1 MYTIKKFLKNM
12 ISVNPSSEEKQ
23 TFEEK
28 RRQMVRTQ
36 LMSRDIVDEKVLRA
50 MAKVPRHE
58 FLPAELWNRAY
69 DDTPLP
75 IGENQTISQP
85 YIVAYMIQALSLE
98 KGDRVLEVGT
108 GSGYQAALLAE
119 IYEEIYTVEV
129 RPQLARKALAKLT
142 ELGYGDRVKIHIA
155 NGSLGYEEEAPFDGI
170 IVAAATFNIPEPL
183 IDQLAEK
190 GKIIIP
196 IGGKELQTLV
206 RATKIN
212 GKLTEEELFKCMFVP
227 LVRKEFEN
235 NN

>member
-1 MYTIKKFLKNM
+1 M
-12 ISVNPSSEEKQ
+12 ISANPSFEEKQ

-28 RRQMVRTQ
+28 RRQMVKTQ
-36 LMSRDIVDEKVLRA
+36 LMSRGIVDEKVLRA

-58 FLPAELWNRAY
+58 FLPAELWDKAY

-75 IGENQTISQP
+75 IEENQTISQP
-85 YIVAYMIQALSLE
+85 YIVAYMIQALSLK
-98 KGDRVLEVGT
+98 KGDRILEVGT
-108 GSGYQAALLAE
+108 GSGYQTALLAE
-119 IYEEIYTVEV
+119 IHEEIYTVEV
-129 RPQLARKALAKLT
+129 RPQLAQKALAKLN

-155 NGSLGYEEEAPFDGI
+155 DDSLGYEEEAPFDGI

-196 IGGKELQTLV
+196 IGGRELQTLV

-212 GKLTEEELFKCMFVP
+212 GKLAEEEFFKCMFVP
-227 LVRKEFEN
+227 LVRKGFEN
-235 NN
+235 N

>member
-1 MYTIKKFLKNM
+1 M
-12 ISVNPSSEEKQ
+12 ISANPSSEEGQ

-28 RRQMVRTQ
+28 RRKMVQTQ

-58 FLPAELWNRAY
+58 FLPAELWDRAY

-85 YIVAYMIQALSLE
+85 YIVAYMIQALSLK
-98 KGDRVLEVGT
+98 KGDRILEVGT
-108 GSGYQAALLAE
+108 GSGYQTALLAE
-119 IYEEIYTVEV
+119 IHEEIYTVEV
-129 RPQLARKALAKLT
+129 RPQLAQKALAKLN

-155 NGSLGYEEEAPFDGI
+155 DDSLGYEEEAPFDGI

-196 IGGKELQTLV
+196 IGGRELQTLV

-212 GKLTEEELFKCMFVP
+212 GKLAEEEFFKCMFVS
-227 LVRKEFEN
+227 LVRKGFGN
-235 NN
+235 N

>member
-1 MYTIKKFLKNM
+1 M
-12 ISVNPSSEEKQ
+12 ISANSSSEEKQ
-23 TFEEK
+23 TFEE
-28 RRQMVRTQ
+28 RRKQMVRTQ
-36 LMSRDIVDEKVLRA
+36 LISRDIVDKKVLRA

-58 FLPAELWNRAY
+58 FLPAELWDRAY

-85 YIVAYMIQALSLE
+85 YIVAYMIQALSLK

-108 GSGYQAALLAE
+108 GSGYQTALLAE
-119 IYEEIYTVEV
+119 IHEEIYTVEI
-129 RPQLARKALAKLT
+129 RPQLARKALAKLN
-142 ELGYGDRVKIHIA
+142 ELCYGDRVKIHIA

-196 IGGKELQTLV
+196 IGGRELQTLV

-212 GKLTEEELFKCMFVP
+212 GKLIEEELFKCMFVP

-235 NN
+235 N

>member
-1 MYTIKKFLKNM
+1 MYTIKTFLKNM
-12 ISVNPSSEEKQ
+12 ISANSSSEEKQ
-23 TFEEK
+23 TFEE
-28 RRQMVRTQ
+28 RRKQMVRTQ
-36 LMSRDIVDEKVLRA
+36 LISRDIVDKKVLRA

-58 FLPAELWNRAY
+58 FLPAELWDRAY

-85 YIVAYMIQALSLE
+85 YIVAYMIQALSLK

-108 GSGYQAALLAE
+108 GSGYQTALLAE
-119 IYEEIYTVEV
+119 IHEEIYTVEV
-129 RPQLARKALAKLT
+129 RPQLARKALAKLN

-196 IGGKELQTLV
+196 IGGRELQTLV

-235 NN
+235 N

>member
-1 MYTIKKFLKNM
+1 M
-12 ISVNPSSEEKQ
+12 ISANPSFEEKQ

-28 RRQMVRTQ
+28 RRQMLKTQ
-36 LMSRDIVDEKVLRA
+36 LMSRGIVDEKVLRA

-58 FLPAELWNRAY
+58 FLPAELWDRAY

-85 YIVAYMIQALSLE
+85 YIVAYMIQALSLK
-98 KGDRVLEVGT
+98 KGDRILEVGT
-108 GSGYQAALLAE
+108 GSGYQTALLAE
-119 IYEEIYTVEV
+119 IHEEIYTVEV
-129 RPQLARKALAKLT
+129 RPQLAQKALAKLN

-155 NGSLGYEEEAPFDGI
+155 DDSLGYEEEAPFDGI

-196 IGGKELQTLV
+196 IGGRELQTLV

-212 GKLTEEELFKCMFVP
+212 GKLAEEEFFKCMFVP
-227 LVRKEFEN
+227 LVRKDFEN
-235 NN
+235 N

>member
-12 ISVNPSSEEKQ
+12 ISANPSFEEKQ

-28 RRQMVRTQ
+28 RRQMVKTQ
-36 LMSRDIVDEKVLRA
+36 LMSRGIVDEKVLRA

-58 FLPAELWNRAY
+58 FLPAELWDRAY

-85 YIVAYMIQALSLE
+85 YIVAYMIQALSLK
-98 KGDRVLEVGT
+98 KGDRILEVGT
-108 GSGYQAALLAE
+108 GSGYQTALLAE
-119 IYEEIYTVEV
+119 IHEEIYTVEV
-129 RPQLARKALAKLT
+129 RPQLAQKALAKLN

-155 NGSLGYEEEAPFDGI
+155 DDSLGYEEEAPFDGI

-196 IGGKELQTLV
+196 IGGRELQTLV

-212 GKLTEEELFKCMFVP
+212 GKLAEEEFFKCMFVP
-227 LVRKEFEN
+227 LVRKGFEN
-235 NN
+235 N

>member
-1 MYTIKKFLKNM
+1 MYTIKKLLKNM
-12 ISVNPSSEEKQ
+12 ISANPSSEEKQ

-28 RRQMVRTQ
+28 RRQMVQTQ
-36 LMSRDIVDEKVLRA
+36 LMSRGIVDEKVLRA

-58 FLPAELWNRAY
+58 FLPAELWDRAY

-75 IGENQTISQP
+75 IGEDQTISQP
-85 YIVAYMIQALSLE
+85 YIVAYMIQALSLK

-108 GSGYQAALLAE
+108 GSGYQTALLAE
-119 IYEEIYTVEV
+119 VHEEIYTVEV
-129 RPQLARKALAKLT
+129 RPQLAQKALAKLN

-155 NGSLGYEEEAPFDGI
+155 DGSLGYEEEAPFDGI

-196 IGGKELQTLV
+196 IGGRELQTLV

-212 GKLTEEELFKCMFVP
+212 GRLSEEELFKCMFVP

-235 NN
+235 N

>member
-12 ISVNPSSEEKQ
+12 ISASPSSGEGQ
-23 TFEEK
+23 SFEEE
-28 RRQMVRTQ
+28 RRKMVQTQ
-36 LMSRDIVDEKVLRA
+36 LVSRDIVDEKVLRA

-58 FLPAELWNRAY
+58 FLPAELWDKAY

-75 IGENQTISQP
+75 IEENQTISQP
-85 YIVAYMIQALSLE
+85 YIVAYMIQALSLK
-98 KGDRVLEVGT
+98 KGDKILEVGT
-108 GSGYQAALLAE
+108 GSGYQTALLAE
-119 IYEEIYTVEV
+119 IHEEVYTVEV
-129 RPQLARKALAKLT
+129 RPQLAQKALAKLN

-155 NGSLGYEEEAPFDGI
+155 NGSFGYEEEAPFDGI
-170 IVAAATFNIPEPL
+170 IVAAATFNMPEPL

-206 RATKIN
+206 RATKTD

-227 LVRKEFEN
+227 LVRKDFEN
-235 NN
+235 N

>member
-1 MYTIKKFLKNM
+1 M
-12 ISVNPSSEEKQ
+12 ISVNPSSEEGQ

-28 RRQMVRTQ
+28 RKQMVQTQ
-36 LMSRDIVDEKVLRA
+36 LMSRGIVDEKVLRA

-58 FLPAELWNRAY
+58 FLPAELWDRAY

-85 YIVAYMIQALSLE
+85 YIVAYMIQALSLK
-98 KGDRVLEVGT
+98 KGDRILEVGT
-108 GSGYQAALLAE
+108 GSGYQTALLAE
-119 IYEEIYTVEV
+119 IHEEIYTVEV
-129 RPQLARKALAKLT
+129 RPQLAQKALAKLN

-155 NGSLGYEEEAPFDGI
+155 DDSLGYEEEAPFDGI

-196 IGGKELQTLV
+196 IGGRELQTLV

-212 GKLTEEELFKCMFVP
+212 GKLAEEEFFKCMFVP
-227 LVRKEFEN
+227 LVRKGFEN
-235 NN
+235 N

>member
-1 MYTIKKFLKNM
+1 M
-12 ISVNPSSEEKQ
+12 ISANPSFEEKQ

-28 RRQMVRTQ
+28 RRQMLKTQ
-36 LMSRDIVDEKVLRA
+36 LMSRGIVDEKVLRA

-58 FLPAELWNRAY
+58 FLPAELWDRAY

-85 YIVAYMIQALSLE
+85 YIVAYMIQALLLK
-98 KGDRVLEVGT
+98 KGDRILEVGT
-108 GSGYQAALLAE
+108 GSGYQTALLAE
-119 IYEEIYTVEV
+119 IHEKVYTVEV
-129 RPQLARKALAKLT
+129 RPQLAQKALAKLN

-155 NGSLGYEEEAPFDGI
+155 DDSLGYEEEAPFDGI

-196 IGGKELQTLV
+196 IGGRELQTLV

-212 GKLTEEELFKCMFVP
+212 GKLAEEEFFKCMFVP
-227 LVRKEFEN
+227 LVRKGFEN
-235 NN
+235 N

>member
-12 ISVNPSSEEKQ
+12 ISANSSSEKKQ
-23 TFEEK
+23 TFEQ
-28 RRQMVRTQ
+28 RRKQMVRTQ
-36 LMSRDIVDEKVLRA
+36 LISRDIVDEKVLRA

-58 FLPAELWNRAY
+58 FLPAELWDRAY

-85 YIVAYMIQALSLE
+85 YIVAYMIQALSLK

-108 GSGYQAALLAE
+108 GSGYQTALLAE
-119 IYEEIYTVEV
+119 ILGEIYTVEV
-129 RPQLARKALAKLT
+129 RPQLARKALAKLN

-183 IDQLAEK
+183 IEQLAEK
-190 GKIIIP
+190 GRIIIP
-196 IGGKELQTLV
+196 IGGRELQTLV

-212 GKLTEEELFKCMFVP
+212 EQLIEEDLFKCMFVP

-235 NN
+235 N

>member
-12 ISVNPSSEEKQ
+12 ISANPSFEEKQ

-28 RRQMVRTQ
+28 RRQMVKTQ
-36 LMSRDIVDEKVLRA
+36 LMSRGIVDEKVLRA

-58 FLPAELWNRAY
+58 FLPAELWDRAY

-85 YIVAYMIQALSLE
+85 YIVAYMIQALSLK
-98 KGDRVLEVGT
+98 KGDRILEVGT
-108 GSGYQAALLAE
+108 GSGYQTALLAE
-119 IYEEIYTVEV
+119 IHEEIYTVEV
-129 RPQLARKALAKLT
+129 RPQLAQKALAKLN

-155 NGSLGYEEEAPFDGI
+155 DDSLGYEEEAPFDGI

-196 IGGKELQTLV
+196 IGGRELQTLV

-212 GKLTEEELFKCMFVP
+212 GKLAEEEFFKCMFVP
-227 LVRKEFEN
+227 LVRKGFGN
-235 NN
+235 N

>member
-1 MYTIKKFLKNM
+1 MYTIKEFLKNM
-12 ISVNPSSEEKQ
+12 ISANPSFEEKQ

-28 RRQMVRTQ
+28 RRQMVQTQ
-36 LMSRDIVDEKVLRA
+36 LMSRGIVDEQVLRA

-58 FLPAELWNRAY
+58 FLPAELWDRAY

-85 YIVAYMIQALSLE
+85 YIVAYMIQALSLK
-98 KGDRVLEVGT
+98 KGDRILEVGT
-108 GSGYQAALLAE
+108 GSGYQTALLAE
-119 IYEEIYTVEV
+119 IHEEIYTVEV
-129 RPQLARKALAKLT
+129 RPQLAQKALAKLN

-155 NGSLGYEEEAPFDGI
+155 DDSLGYEEEAPFDGI

-190 GKIIIP
+190 GKVIIP
-196 IGGKELQTLV
+196 IGGRELQTLV

-212 GKLTEEELFKCMFVP
+212 GKLAEEEFFKCMFVP
-227 LVRKEFEN
+227 LVRKGFGN
-235 NN
+235 N

>member
-1 MYTIKKFLKNM
+1 M
-12 ISVNPSSEEKQ
+12 ISVNPSSGEGQ

-28 RRQMVRTQ
+28 RKQMVQTQ
-36 LMSRDIVDEKVLRA
+36 LMSRGIVDEKVLRA

-58 FLPAELWNRAY
+58 FLPAELWDRAY

-85 YIVAYMIQALSLE
+85 YIVAYMIQALSLK
-98 KGDRVLEVGT
+98 KGDRILEVGT
-108 GSGYQAALLAE
+108 GSGYQTALLAE
-119 IYEEIYTVEV
+119 IHEEIYTVEV
-129 RPQLARKALAKLT
+129 RPQLAQKALAKLN

-155 NGSLGYEEEAPFDGI
+155 DDSLGYEEEAPFDGI

-196 IGGKELQTLV
+196 IGGRELQTLV

-212 GKLTEEELFKCMFVP
+212 GKLAEEEFFKCMFVP
-227 LVRKEFEN
+227 LVRKGFEN
-235 NN
+235 N

>member
-12 ISVNPSSEEKQ
+12 ISVNPSFEEKQ

-28 RRQMVRTQ
+28 RRQMVKTQ
-36 LMSRDIVDEKVLRA
+36 LMFRDIVDEKVLRA

-58 FLPAELWNRAY
+58 FLPAELWDRAY

-85 YIVAYMIQALSLE
+85 YIVAYMIQALSLK
-98 KGDRVLEVGT
+98 KGDRILEVGT
-108 GSGYQAALLAE
+108 GSGYQTALLAE
-119 IYEEIYTVEV
+119 IHEEIYTVEV
-129 RPQLARKALAKLT
+129 RPQLAQKALAKLN

-155 NGSLGYEEEAPFDGI
+155 DDSLGYEEEAPFDGI
-170 IVAAATFNIPEPL
+170 IVAAATFNIPELL

-196 IGGKELQTLV
+196 IGGVELQTLV

-212 GKLTEEELFKCMFVP
+212 GKLAEEEFFKCMFVP
-227 LVRKEFEN
+227 LVRKGFEN
-235 NN
+235 N

>member
-1 MYTIKKFLKNM
+1 M
-12 ISVNPSSEEKQ
+12 ISANPSFEEKQ

-28 RRQMVRTQ
+28 RRQMVKTQ
-36 LMSRDIVDEKVLRA
+36 LMSRGIVDEKVLRA

-58 FLPAELWNRAY
+58 FLPAELWDRAY

-85 YIVAYMIQALSLE
+85 YIVAYMIQALSLK
-98 KGDRVLEVGT
+98 KGDRILEVGT
-108 GSGYQAALLAE
+108 GSGYQTALLAE
-119 IYEEIYTVEV
+119 IHEEIYTVEV
-129 RPQLARKALAKLT
+129 RPQLAQKALAKLN

-155 NGSLGYEEEAPFDGI
+155 DDSLGYEEEAPFDGI

-196 IGGKELQTLV
+196 IGGRELQTLV

-212 GKLTEEELFKCMFVP
+212 GKLAEEEFFKCMFVP
-227 LVRKEFEN
+227 LVRKGFEN
-235 NN
+235 N

>member
-1 MYTIKKFLKNM
+1 M
-12 ISVNPSSEEKQ
+12 ISVNPSFEEKQ

-28 RRQMVRTQ
+28 RRQMVKTQ
-36 LMSRDIVDEKVLRA
+36 LMFRDIVDEKVLRA

-58 FLPAELWNRAY
+58 FLPAELWDRAY

-85 YIVAYMIQALSLE
+85 YIVAYMIQALSLK
-98 KGDRVLEVGT
+98 KGDRILEVGT
-108 GSGYQAALLAE
+108 GSGYQTALLAE
-119 IYEEIYTVEV
+119 IHEEIYTVEV
-129 RPQLARKALAKLT
+129 RPQLAQKALAKLN

-155 NGSLGYEEEAPFDGI
+155 DDSLGYEEEAPFDGI

-196 IGGKELQTLV
+196 IGGRELQTLV

-212 GKLTEEELFKCMFVP
+212 GKLAEEEFFKCMFVP
-227 LVRKEFEN
+227 LVRKGFEN
-235 NN
+235 N

>member
-1 MYTIKKFLKNM
+1 M
-12 ISVNPSSEEKQ
+12 ISANPSFEEKQ

-28 RRQMVRTQ
+28 RRQMVKTQ
-36 LMSRDIVDEKVLRA
+36 LMSRGIVDEKVLRA

-58 FLPAELWNRAY
+58 FLPAELWDRAY

-85 YIVAYMIQALSLE
+85 YIVAYMIQALSLK
-98 KGDRVLEVGT
+98 KGDRILEVGT
-108 GSGYQAALLAE
+108 GSGYQTALLAE
-119 IYEEIYTVEV
+119 IHEEIYTVEV
-129 RPQLARKALAKLT
+129 RPQLAQKALAKLN

-155 NGSLGYEEEAPFDGI
+155 DDSLGYEEEAPFDGI
-170 IVAAATFNIPEPL
+170 IVAAATFNMPEPL

-196 IGGKELQTLV
+196 IGGRELQTLV

-212 GKLTEEELFKCMFVP
+212 GKLAEEEFFKCMFVP
-227 LVRKEFEN
+227 LVRKGFEN
-235 NN
+235 N

>member
-12 ISVNPSSEEKQ
+12 ISANPSSEEKQ

-85 YIVAYMIQALSLE
+85 YIVAYMIQALSLK
-98 KGDRVLEVGT
+98 KGDKILEVGT

-129 RPQLARKALAKLT
+129 RPQLAQKALAKLN

-170 IVAAATFNIPEPL
+170 IVAAATFNIPESL

-196 IGGKELQTLV
+196 IGGRELQTLV

-212 GKLTEEELFKCMFVP
+212 GKLTEKELFKCMFVP
-227 LVRKEFEN
+227 LIRKEFEN

>member
-1 MYTIKKFLKNM
+1 MYTIKTFLKNM
-12 ISVNPSSEEKQ
+12 ISANSSSEEKQ
-23 TFEEK
+23 TFEE
-28 RRQMVRTQ
+28 RRKQMVRTQ
-36 LMSRDIVDEKVLRA
+36 LISRDIVDKKVLRA

-58 FLPAELWNRAY
+58 FLPAELWDRAY

-85 YIVAYMIQALSLE
+85 YIVAYMIQALSLK

-108 GSGYQAALLAE
+108 GSGYQTALLAE
-119 IYEEIYTVEV
+119 IHEEIYTVEI
-129 RPQLARKALAKLT
+129 RPQLARKALAKLN

-196 IGGKELQTLV
+196 IGGRELQTLV

-235 NN
+235 N

>member
-1 MYTIKKFLKNM
+1 MYTIKKFLKNV
-12 ISVNPSSEEKQ
+12 ISANPSFEEKQ

-28 RRQMVRTQ
+28 RRQMVKTQ
-36 LMSRDIVDEKVLRA
+36 LMSRGIVDEKVLRA

-58 FLPAELWNRAY
+58 FLPAELWDRAY

-85 YIVAYMIQALSLE
+85 YIVAYMIQALSLK
-98 KGDRVLEVGT
+98 KGDRILEVGT
-108 GSGYQAALLAE
+108 GSGYQTALLAE
-119 IYEEIYTVEV
+119 IHEEIYTVEV
-129 RPQLARKALAKLT
+129 RPQLAQKALAKLN

-155 NGSLGYEEEAPFDGI
+155 DDSLGYEEEAPFDGI

-196 IGGKELQTLV
+196 IGGRELQTLV

-212 GKLTEEELFKCMFVP
+212 GKLAEEEFFKCMFVP
-227 LVRKEFEN
+227 LVRKGFEN
-235 NN
+235 N

>member
-1 MYTIKKFLKNM
+1 MYTIKKILKNM
-12 ISVNPSSEEKQ
+12 ISANSSSEEKQ
-23 TFEEK
+23 TFEE
-28 RRQMVRTQ
+28 RRKQMVRTQ
-36 LMSRDIVDEKVLRA
+36 LISRDIVDEKVLRA

-58 FLPAELWNRAY
+58 FLPAELWDRAY

-85 YIVAYMIQALSLE
+85 YIVAYMIQALSLK

-108 GSGYQAALLAE
+108 GSGYQTALLAE
-119 IYEEIYTVEV
+119 VHEEIYTVEV
-129 RPQLARKALAKLT
+129 RPQLARKALAKLN
-142 ELGYGDRVKIHIA
+142 ELGYGDRVKVHIA

-190 GKIIIP
+190 GRIVIP
-196 IGGKELQTLV
+196 IGGRDLQTLV

-227 LVRKEFEN
+227 LVRTRFEN